1 VPDAAAAAR
10 ARAGYAYN
18 AGERPSEN
26 VPWTVMAEL
35 GIGGNAC
42 AASASF
48 TNVSCALPPDVVT
61 ISWLIQSIVEIL
73 DVEQARP
80 AAAPAL

>member
-1 VPDAAAAAR
+1 
-10 ARAGYAYN
+10 
-18 AGERPSEN
+18 
-26 VPWTVMAEL
+26 MAEL

-61 ISWLIQSIVEIL
+61 ISWLIQSVVEIL

-80 AAAPAL
+80 AACVALTAPCASALLCYDTR